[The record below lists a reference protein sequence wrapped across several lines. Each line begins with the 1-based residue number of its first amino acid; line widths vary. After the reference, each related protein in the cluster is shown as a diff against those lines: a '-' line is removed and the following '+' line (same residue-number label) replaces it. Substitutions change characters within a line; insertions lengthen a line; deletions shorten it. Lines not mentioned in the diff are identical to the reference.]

1 MCRPF
6 LWPLSSNEHDNRSYS
21 PLSLSFLSFPILC
34 CVLGLDKPKLNFFRP
49 RGARSSTPRPAPKV
63 TAPPTPTA
71 SMDWRIC
78 WLRRLLCPMPTT
90 ERTWLPRSSFV
101 FDLMRKPGT
110 HLMLG
115 PLLLFERHAILW
127 KSLRYF
133 FLGKNMG
140 SHPLSLYFILVFIS
154 NDKLVNISHSAAAKR
169 KCVVKSRSSEV

>member
-1 MCRPF
+1 MDSEQHISKQCIPLVMCRPF

-133 FLGKNMG
+133 FLRQK
-140 SHPLSLYFILVFIS
+140 YRI
-154 NDKLVNISHSAAAKR
+154 
-169 KCVVKSRSSEV
+169 